1 MTKFKHECP
10 KINDRVRLGKGK
22 IDLNSVSAI
31 QHAPAL
37 KALNSQILIKRKNI
51 FFGLI
56 SIIFMVQITLFNL
69 ANNAS

>member
-37 KALNSQILIKRKNI
+37 KALNLKAFKILVKTFI
-51 FFGLI
+51 
-56 SIIFMVQITLFNL
+56 
-69 ANNAS
+69 

>member
-10 KINDRVRLGKGK
+10 NINDRVRLGKGK

-51 FFGLI
+51 FLD
-56 SIIFMVQITLFNL
+56 
-69 ANNAS
+69 